1 MVSTLDSLAQSQWRR
16 WSTDMHLLVTRPG
29 ALAGA
34 RTVVDAE
41 LDAIESAAS
50 RFRPDSE
57 ICALTGG
64 VCAPVS
70 PLLAH
75 LIEDALAA
83 ARFTDGDVDPTVGSA
98 LIALGYDRDIGELD
112 PAAPKVTSLRVGAD
126 WSMVEFDG
134 RSVRLPEGVVLDLGA
149 TAKAVAADRCARRVY
164 AETGSGV
171 LVNLGGDISTA
182 GPTPEGGWQVLVQ
195 DTENDPACQV
205 ALGSRAGLRHVEH
218 RAPTVVARR
227 RYRPP
232 HHRSPDREIRG
243 PRVAQCQCGGRQL
256 PGRQYHQHRGDRSRA
271 PVARLGCR
279 TWRTGPTCRT
289 RRDGTHDRR
298 VAAVTQRLH
307 IDWTRCDGRGLC
319 VELLPDLFTRDD
331 WGYPLAHKSSREP
344 AIPAQSAKYAKAAVK
359 RCPRMAL
366 RLLD

>member
-1 MVSTLDSLAQSQWRR
+1 
-16 WSTDMHLLVTRPG
+16 MHLLVTHPG

-34 RTVVDAE
+34 RTIVDAE

-149 TAKAVAADRCARRVY
+149 TAKAVAADRCAGRVY

-205 ALGSRAGLRHVEH
+205 ALGSQAGL
-218 RAPTVVARR
+218 ATSSTARR
-227 RYRPP
+227 RWWHGGDIVHHIIDPRTGRSADPVWRSVSVAAASCLAANTISTAAIVRG
-232 HHRSPDREIRG
+232 HRSLDWVGALGVP
-243 PRVAQCQCGGRQL
+243 
-256 PGRQYHQHRGDRSRA
+256 
-271 PVARLGCR
+271 ARLVE
-279 TWRTGPTCRT
+279 
-289 RRDGTHDRR
+289 RDGTVH
-298 VAAVTQRLH
+298 TIGGWPQ
-307 IDWTRCDGRGLC
+307 
-319 VELLPDLFTRDD
+319 
-331 WGYPLAHKSSREP
+331 
-344 AIPAQSAKYAKAAVK
+344 
-359 RCPRMAL
+359 
-366 RLLD
+366 